1 MHRLLKYM
9 IYAQQQQKT
18 LLRVVPA
25 GVTVLVGLP
34 GGCVDVE
41 GSDVV
46 GGTPVAGRY
55 RSMSY
60 E

>member
-1 MHRLLKYM
+1 M
-9 IYAQQQQKT
+9 
-18 LLRVVPA
+18 
-25 GVTVLVGLP
+25 LVGLP

-55 RSMSY
+55 TSMSCGQGEVNY
-60 E
+60 TNVTMNRCSALGG